1 MNVYRSLTEIPA
13 EFGPTV
19 VTIGN
24 FDGVHCGH
32 QTVIHEVIARAKALN
47 AKAVLVTLDPHP
59 SRVLRPERRL
69 QLITPT
75 DVKLE
80 LLEQTGLDAVLLLP
94 FTTEFAKTSAKDFCT
109 TVLRDALHA
118 VEVHEGENFRFGSG
132 AEADTHSLE
141 ALGQTLGF
149 TAKTFAP
156 IASGRE
162 SISSSRIRQAIA
174 EGNMPAARHM
184 LGREFFVD
192 STPAHGR
199 GYGTKYAV
207 PTINLAAYDDLI
219 PAHGVYITDLR
230 IGDGAN
236 AITFEGVTNV
246 GNRPTFGADSFA
258 VETYLLHF
266 HPVDLTEETPL
277 RMTFHK
283 RLREERKF
291 PSPDELKAQIFKDVA
306 KAERWF
312 GLRRLLHATITS

>member
-1 MNVYRSLTEIPA
+1 MKVYRSLAEIPA
-13 EFGPTV
+13 DYGSTV

-32 QTVIHEVIARAKALN
+32 QTVIHQVIARAKALH

-59 SRVLRPERRL
+59 TRVLRPERRL

-75 DVKLE
+75 NVKLE
-80 LLEQTGLDAVLLLP
+80 LLQQTGLDAVVLLP
-94 FTTEFAKTSAKDFCT
+94 FTTEFAKTSAKDFCIS
-109 TVLRDALHA
+109 VLHDALHA

-132 AEADTHSLE
+132 AEADTHSLV
-141 ALGQTLGF
+141 ALGQALGF

-156 IASGRE
+156 IASGQA

-174 EGNMPAARHM
+174 EGDMTSARHM

-207 PTINLAAYDDLI
+207 PTINLAAYDDLM

-230 IGDGAN
+230 IGDES
-236 AITFEGVTNV
+236 FEGVTNI

-258 VETYLLHF
+258 VETYLLRF
-266 HPVDLTEETPL
+266 HPVDLTEDTPL

-291 PSPDELKAQIFKDVA
+291 PSPEDLKAQIFKDVA
-306 KAERWF
+306 RAERWF
-312 GLRRLLHATITS
+312 ALRRVVHTAHIS

>member
-1 MNVYRSLTEIPA
+1 VKVYRSLAEIPA
-13 EFGPTV
+13 DFGPTV

-32 QTVIHEVIARAKALN
+32 QTVIHEVIARAKALD

-59 SRVLRPERRL
+59 TRVLRPERRL

-75 DVKLE
+75 AVKLE
-80 LLEQTGLDAVLLLP
+80 LLQQTGLDTVVLLP
-94 FTTEFAKTSAKDFCT
+94 FTPEFAKTSAKDFCT
-109 TVLRDALHA
+109 AVLRDAMHA
-118 VEVHEGENFRFGSG
+118 VEVYEGENFRFGSG
-132 AEADTHSLE
+132 AEADTQSLVT
-141 ALGQTLGF
+141 LGQTLGF

-156 IASGRE
+156 IASGRA
-162 SISSSRIRQAIA
+162 SISSSRIRQAVA
-174 EGNMPAARHM
+174 EGNMTAARHM

-192 STPAHGR
+192 STPARGR

-207 PTINLAAYDDLI
+207 PTINLAAYDDLM

-230 IGDGAN
+230 IGDES
-236 AITFEGVTNV
+236 FEGVTNV

-258 VETYLLHF
+258 VETYLLRF

-291 PSPDELKAQIFKDVA
+291 PSPEDLKAQIFKDVA

-312 GLRRLLHATITS
+312 GLRRLFHTTHIS

>member
-1 MNVYRSLTEIPA
+1 MNIYRSLAEVPA
-13 EFGPTV
+13 DLGQTV

-32 QTVIHEVIARAKALN
+32 QTVIREVIARARALH

-59 SRVLRPERRL
+59 SRVLRPERKL

-80 LLEQTGLDAVLLLP
+80 LLEKTGLDAVLLLP
-94 FTTEFAKTSAKDFCT
+94 FTREFAATSAKDFCT
-109 TVLRDALHA
+109 AVLHDTLHA
-118 VEVHEGENFRFGSG
+118 VEVYEGENFRFGSG

-149 TAKTFAP
+149 KAKTFAA
-156 IASGRE
+156 IESGRT
-162 SISSSRIRQAIA
+162 SISSSRIRHAVA
-174 EGNMPAARHM
+174 EGDMAATRHM

-192 STPAHGR
+192 STPARGR

-207 PTINLAAYDDLI
+207 PTINLATYDDLM

-230 IGDGAN
+230 IGDES
-236 AITFEGVTNV
+236 FEGVTNI

-258 VETYLLHF
+258 VETYLLRF

-283 RLREERKF
+283 RLRSEQKF
-291 PSPDELKAQIFKDVA
+291 ADPEALKTQIFKDVA
-306 KAERWF
+306 RAERWF
-312 GLRRLLHATITS
+312 SLRRVLANKTN

>member
-1 MNVYRSLTEIPA
+1 MNIYRSLAEVPA
-13 EFGPTV
+13 DLGPTV

-32 QTVIHEVIARAKALN
+32 QTVIREVIARARALK

-59 SRVLRPERRL
+59 TRVLRPERKL

-94 FTTEFAKTSAKDFCT
+94 FTRAFAATSAKEFCT
-109 TVLRDALHA
+109 TVLHDALHA

-132 AEADTHSLE
+132 AEGDTHSLE
-141 ALGQTLGF
+141 TLGQTLGF
-149 TAKTFAP
+149 TAKTFAA
-156 IASGRE
+156 IESGRT
-162 SISSSRIRQAIA
+162 SISSSRIRYEIA
-174 EGNMPAARHM
+174 EGNMSAARHM
-184 LGREFFVD
+184 LAREFFVD
-192 STPAHGR
+192 STPARGR

-207 PTINLAAYDDLI
+207 PTINLAAYDDLL
-219 PAHGVYITDLR
+219 PAHGVYVTDLH
-230 IGDGAN
+230 IGN
-236 AITFEGVTNV
+236 ETFEGVTNI

-258 VETYLLHF
+258 VETYLLRF

-283 RLREERKF
+283 RLRSEQKF
-291 PSPDELKAQIFKDVA
+291 ADPEALKTQIFKDVA
-306 KAERWF
+306 RAERWF
-312 GLRRLLHATITS
+312 ALRRLFVR

>member
-1 MNVYRSLTEIPA
+1 MKVYRSLEEVPA
-13 EFGPTV
+13 DLGPTV

-32 QTVIHEVIARAKALN
+32 QTVIREVIARARALN

-59 SRVLRPERRL
+59 ARVLRPERKL

-94 FTTEFAKTSAKDFCT
+94 FTREFAATSAKDFCT
-109 TVLRDALHA
+109 TVLHDTLHA
-118 VEVHEGENFRFGSG
+118 VEVYEGENFRFGSG

-141 ALGQTLGF
+141 ALGQKLGF
-149 TAKTFAP
+149 TAKTFAA
-156 IASGRE
+156 IESGHA

-174 EGNMPAARHM
+174 EGNMAATRHM

-192 STPAHGR
+192 ATPAHGR

-207 PTINLAAYDDLI
+207 PTINLAAYDDLM

-230 IGDGAN
+230 IGSGTD
-236 AITFEGVTNV
+236 AITFEGVTNI

-258 VETYLLHF
+258 VETYLLRF
-266 HPVDLTEETPL
+266 HPVDLSEETPL

-291 PSPDELKAQIFKDVA
+291 PSPDELKTQIFKDVA

-312 GLRRLLHATITS
+312 RLRRLLNATITS

>member
-1 MNVYRSLTEIPA
+1 MNIYRSLAEVPA
-13 EFGPTV
+13 DIGPTV

-32 QTVIHEVIARAKALN
+32 QTVIREVIARAHALH

-59 SRVLRPERRL
+59 ARVLRPERKL

-80 LLEQTGLDAVLLLP
+80 LLEKTGLDAVLLLP
-94 FTTEFAKTSAKDFCT
+94 FTREFAATSAKDFCT
-109 TVLRDALHA
+109 AVLRDTLHA
-118 VEVHEGENFRFGSG
+118 VEVYEGENFRFGSG

-141 ALGQTLGF
+141 ALGQKLGF
-149 TAKTFAP
+149 TAKTFAA
-156 IASGRE
+156 IESGRT
-162 SISSSRIRQAIA
+162 SISSSRIRHAVA
-174 EGNMPAARHM
+174 EGDMAATRHM

-192 STPAHGR
+192 STPARGR

-207 PTINLAAYDDLI
+207 PTINLAAYDNLL

-230 IGDGAN
+230 IGDES
-236 AITFEGVTNV
+236 FEGVTNI

-258 VETYLLHF
+258 VETYLLRF

-283 RLREERKF
+283 RLRSEQKF
-291 PSPDELKAQIFKDVA
+291 ADPEALKAQIFKDVA
-306 KAERWF
+306 RAERWF
-312 GLRRLLHATITS
+312 ALRRALSTNVR

>member
-1 MNVYRSLTEIPA
+1 MKIYRSLAEVPA
-13 EFGPTV
+13 DLGTTV

-32 QTVIHEVIARAKALN
+32 QTVIREVIARAHALH

-59 SRVLRPERRL
+59 SRVLRPERKL

-80 LLEQTGLDAVLLLP
+80 LLGQTGLDAVLLLP
-94 FTTEFAKTSAKDFCT
+94 FTREFAATSAKDFCT
-109 TVLRDALHA
+109 TVLRDTLHA
-118 VEVHEGENFRFGSG
+118 VEVYEGENFRFGSG

-141 ALGQTLGF
+141 ALGQKLGF
-149 TAKTFAP
+149 TAKTFAA
-156 IASGRE
+156 IESGRA
-162 SISSSRIRQAIA
+162 SISSSRIRQAVA
-174 EGNMPAARHM
+174 EGNMTATRHM

-192 STPAHGR
+192 STPARGR

-207 PTINLAAYDDLI
+207 PTINLANYDDLL

-230 IGDGAN
+230 IGSGDN
-236 AITFEGVTNV
+236 AVTFEGVTNI
-246 GNRPTFGADSFA
+246 GNRPTFGPDSFA
-258 VETYLLHF
+258 VETYLLRF

-283 RLREERKF
+283 RLRSEQKF
-291 PSPDELKAQIFKDVA
+291 ADPEALKTQIFKDVA
-306 KAERWF
+306 RAERWF
-312 GLRRLLHATITS
+312 ALRRALSNNVR

>member
-1 MNVYRSLTEIPA
+1 MNIYRSLAEVPA
-13 EFGPTV
+13 DIGTTV

-32 QTVIHEVIARAKALN
+32 QTVIREVIARAHALH

-59 SRVLRPERRL
+59 SRVLRPERKL
-69 QLITPT
+69 QLVTPT

-94 FTTEFAKTSAKDFCT
+94 FTREFAATSAKDFCT
-109 TVLRDALHA
+109 AVLRDTLHA
-118 VEVHEGENFRFGSG
+118 VEVYEGENFRFGSG

-141 ALGQTLGF
+141 TLGQTLGF
-149 TAKTFAP
+149 TAKTFAA
-156 IASGRE
+156 IESGRT
-162 SISSSRIRQAIA
+162 SISSSRIRHAVA
-174 EGNMPAARHM
+174 EGDMAATRHM

-192 STPAHGR
+192 STPARGR

-207 PTINLAAYDDLI
+207 PTINLATYDDLL

-230 IGDGAN
+230 IGSGDD
-236 AITFEGVTNV
+236 AITFEGVTNI

-258 VETYLLHF
+258 VETYLLRF

-283 RLREERKF
+283 RLRSEQKF
-291 PSPDELKAQIFKDVA
+291 ADSDALKGQIFKDVA
-306 KAERWF
+306 RAERWF
-312 GLRRLLHATITS
+312 ALRRALSNNVR

>member
-1 MNVYRSLTEIPA
+1 MKLYRSLAEVPA
-13 EFGPTV
+13 DLGPTV

-32 QTVIHEVIARAKALN
+32 QTVIREVIARAHALH

-59 SRVLRPERRL
+59 SRVLRPERKL

-94 FTTEFAKTSAKDFCT
+94 FTREFAATSAKDFCT
-109 TVLRDALHA
+109 AVLRDTLHA
-118 VEVHEGENFRFGSG
+118 VEVYEGENFRFGSG

-141 ALGQTLGF
+141 ALGQKLGF
-149 TAKTFAP
+149 TAKTFAA
-156 IASGRE
+156 IESGHT
-162 SISSSRIRQAIA
+162 SISSSRIRHAIA
-174 EGNMPAARHM
+174 EGNMTAARHM

-192 STPAHGR
+192 STPARGR

-207 PTINLAAYDDLI
+207 PTINLAAYDDLM

-230 IGDGAN
+230 IGDES
-236 AITFEGVTNV
+236 FEGVTNV

-258 VETYLLHF
+258 VETYLLRF
-266 HPVDLTEETPL
+266 HPVDLMEETPL

-291 PSPDELKAQIFKDVA
+291 PSPEELKAQIFKDVA
-306 KAERWF
+306 RAERWF
-312 GLRRLLHATITS
+312 ALRRVLSDSAR